1 MRIAVVGTGAV
12 GGYFGGR
19 LAESGE
25 DVVFIA
31 RGATLEA
38 LRSDG
43 LRVASEEDECFV
55 IQPAE
60 ATDEPGDVGPVDV
73 VVLGVKAWQVP
84 EAARG
89 MKPLIGSATCV
100 LPLQNGVDAPAQLA
114 DVLGAEHAL
123 GGVAKILARVDAPAQ
138 IHHMGL
144 RPAIS
149 FGELDD
155 SPSDRVLALK
165 ELLERAQIEADIP
178 DSIQAAMWEKF
189 MLICAASGVGAV
201 TRMPMGTIRTVP
213 ETRQMLEGVIE
224 EIRAVALARQ
234 IPVADDALGRIMKFF
249 DSLPAGSTSS
259 MQRDILARRP
269 SELTAQNGAVVRL
282 GEESGVDTPLNR
294 FIYYSLIPAELEA
307 RDHEHQEGAIH
318 AGS

>member
-25 DVVFIA
+25 EVVFIA
-31 RGATLEA
+31 RGETLEA
-38 LRSDG
+38 LRSEG
-43 LRVASEEDECFV
+43 LRIDSEENESIL

-60 ATDEPGDVGPVDV
+60 ATDEPAAVGTVDV

-84 EAARG
+84 EAARA
-89 MKPLIGSATCV
+89 MKPLIGSATSV

-114 DVLGAEHAL
+114 EVLGEEHVL
-123 GGVAKILARVDAPAQ
+123 GGVAKILAKVDAPAQ
-138 IHHMGL
+138 IRHIGL

-155 SPSDRVLALK
+155 RRSDRVLALK
-165 ELLERAQIEADIP
+165 EILERAQIKADIP
-178 DSIQAAMWEKF
+178 DNIQAAMWEKF
-189 MLICAASGVGAV
+189 MLICAASGVGAI
-201 TRMPMGTIRTVP
+201 TRMPMGAIRTVP

-224 EIRAVALARQ
+224 EIRTVALARQ
-234 IPVADDALGRIMKFF
+234 IPVADDAVDRVMEFF
-249 DSLPAGSTSS
+249 DSLPAESTSS
-259 MQRDILARRP
+259 MQRDILAGRP
-269 SELTAQNGAVVRL
+269 SELAAQNGAVVRL

-294 FIYYSLIPAELEA
+294 FIFYSLIPAELEA
-307 RDHEHQEGAIH
+307 RDHEH
-318 AGS
+318 